1 MFITPTKTLR
11 NKSIEDVIWELTQGQ
26 FALWLWEAWRAE
38 LVPSSSGK
46 AHKESLFS
54 TAIHLA
60 AAQPDLLFLRFCN
73 TWLMI
78 KWLFQ
83 HLLIPLEHGDYHSC
97 IPHNGFSTSSS
108 FNPPPGHSV
117 LAYGIAV
124 TYLCLYVKLAQTAD
138 AHRHRMGALRAELL
152 GPECLCNLKLFC
164 YLQLWPE
171 ACYSFVKIPAGLL
184 CVCIGPRP
192 QALWEHSSSV

>member
-1 MFITPTKTLR
+1 MGSLSCHESQSGSVTGWPLPQCLYTL
-11 NKSIEDVIWELTQGQ
+11 IPAHVISRTDYRLKV
-26 FALWLWEAWRAE
+26 LWLSWC
-38 LVPSSSGK
+38 PNSS
-46 AHKESLFS
+46 
-54 TAIHLA
+54 T
-60 AAQPDLLFLRFCN
+60 Q
-73 TWLMI
+73 
-78 KWLFQ
+78 
-83 HLLIPLEHGDYHSC
+83 
-97 IPHNGFSTSSS
+97 GFSTSSS

-192 QALWEHSSSV
+192 QALWEHSSSG